1 MSDLTLAVIVGPDP
15 RCARCVADLSEVP
28 HSAITEIRKLLMQ
41 LVERLLADPYY
52 QLISS
57 TPNVYERKGAQ
68 TGKFLQSS
76 FEHMLALIRVT
87 ALNNTH
93 RALQDI
99 DAIIE
104 DAALKAQLR
113 EMHSSEVRAIS
124 VSIVGST
131 AGTVQTGANSVS
143 IISK

>member
-1 MSDLTLAVIVGPDP
+1 
-15 RCARCVADLSEVP
+15 
-28 HSAITEIRKLLMQ
+28 
-41 LVERLLADPYY
+41 
-52 QLISS
+52 
-57 TPNVYERKGAQ
+57 
-68 TGKFLQSS
+68 
-76 FEHMLALIRVT
+76 MLALIRVT

-113 EMHSSEVRAIS
+113 EMHSSKVRAIS

-131 AGTVQTGANSVS
+131 VGTVQTGANSVS